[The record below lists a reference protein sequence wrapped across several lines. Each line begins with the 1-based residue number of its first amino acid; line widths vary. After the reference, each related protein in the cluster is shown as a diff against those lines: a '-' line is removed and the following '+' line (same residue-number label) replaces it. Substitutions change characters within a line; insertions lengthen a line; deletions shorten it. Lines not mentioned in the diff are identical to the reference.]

1 MTDRYAV
8 EIRPAREDDLPA
20 LVDIF
25 NHYVLN
31 THITFEVEPHTVE
44 SRRDWFEGFAQDGRY
59 RLFVAD
65 NGGGIDGY
73 CHSTR
78 FRPKAAYETS
88 VEATVYLKPGVEGR
102 GLGRQLY
109 ARLFDVLRGED
120 VHRVYG
126 GIAQPNEASN
136 ALHLKLGFR
145 EAGHFREVGRKFGR
159 FYDVTWFEL
168 DL

>member
-1 MTDRYAV
+1 MTELAPVD
-8 EIRPAREDDLPA
+8 IRPAREADLPA
-20 LVDIF
+20 LVDIY

-31 THITFEVEPHTVE
+31 THITFEIEPHTVE
-44 SRRDWFEGFAQDGRY
+44 SRRDWFEGFAQTGRY
-59 RLFVAD
+59 RLLVAAD
-65 NGGGIDGY
+65 GPRIVGY

-88 VEATVYLKPGVEGR
+88 VEATVYLKPGSEGR
-102 GLGRQLY
+102 GVGRQLY
-109 ARLFDVLRGED
+109 RHLFDALRTED

-126 GIAQPNEASN
+126 GIAQPNDASN

-159 FYDVTWFEL
+159 YYDVTWFEL
-168 DL
+168 EL